1 MLFKLHMFV
10 YFLFFLSRFVPFV
23 FLFLPSSVKSLSGS
37 LSLTYKEKF
46 QSCSGFLNCEYGDFL
61 MLMRVLIIRCYI
73 LQFFM

>member
-46 QSCSGFLNCEYGDFL
+46 QPCSGFLNC
-61 MLMRVLIIRCYI
+61 
-73 LQFFM
+73 

>member
-37 LSLTYKEKF
+37 LSLTYRRSF
-46 QSCSGFLNCEYGDFL
+46 NLVLAFLIVSME
-61 MLMRVLIIRCYI
+61 IS
-73 LQFFM
+73 